1 MPMPSFAERARS
13 AAEWLLRALALALLV
28 WCLVLALGAGS
39 NDRTEAGNS
48 ATLRES
54 LERWTTISRPAR
66 AHVAL
71 EHPPTGPEQD
81 WLAALAGAGTAVE
94 WSGPELLPTAIAI
107 EPRADP
113 VGGAD
118 VSVAAP
124 PDAPVVLRDTLG
136 ALDSLRADAYGV
148 RAYVARPREVLRAGV
163 GPVVASAAL
172 HESLSLK
179 RLLVL
184 GAAGWETKFVTA
196 ALEERGWKVDTH
208 VAVSPETSVRQGT
221 VVAIDTARY
230 SAVIAVD
237 TTAAPYAERIARYVR
252 SGGGLLLWSPAAAVR
267 GLAPLAAGRAGNL
280 IEDEGHAP
288 RDDAPREDLALMPI
302 TSLVPDAVALERK
315 GEEIALAARR
325 VGAGRVIQTGYVN
338 SWRWRMAGGEDA
350 PERHRTWLAGL
361 VSRVAYTGRTQLQV
375 PPTDPAP
382 VAKLIDRLGPS
393 VPALDAREV
402 RRPEA
407 RLPWIFAALCGMLL
421 LEWLSRRTRGVR

>member
-1 MPMPSFAERARS
+1 MPSSTERIRT
-13 AAEWLLRALALALLV
+13 AAEWLLRTLTLALLV
-28 WCLVLALGAGS
+28 WCLMLALGAGRNERIETGS
-39 NDRTEAGNS
+39 S

-54 LERWTTISRPAR
+54 LERWTTVSSPAR
-66 AHVAL
+66 VHVAL
-71 EHPPTGPEQD
+71 EHPPIGPEQD

-94 WSGPELLPTAIAI
+94 WSGPELLPTAIAM

-113 VGGAD
+113 GGGAD

-124 PDAPVVLRDTLG
+124 PDAHVVLRDTLG
-136 ALDSLRADAYGV
+136 ALDSTRADAYGV
-148 RAYVARPREVLRAGV
+148 RAYVARPRSTLQAGV

-172 HESLSLK
+172 HDSLSLK

-184 GAAGWETKFVTA
+184 GAANWETKFVTA

-208 VAVSPETSVRQGT
+208 ISVSPQTSVLQGR
-221 VVAIDTARY
+221 VSAIDTARY
-230 SAVIAVD
+230 SAVLVLD

-267 GLAPLAAGRAGNL
+267 GLAPLAAGRPGDL
-280 IEDEGHAP
+280 IEDEGRTPREEAP
-288 RDDAPREDLALMPI
+288 RRDLALVPI
-302 TSLVPDAVALERK
+302 TNLAPDAIALEHRDVHV
-315 GEEIALAARR
+315 ALAARR
-325 VGAGRVIQTGYVN
+325 VGAGRVIQTGYIN

-361 VSRVAYTGRTQLQV
+361 VSSVAYTGRTQLHA

-382 VAKLIDRLGPS
+382 LAKLIDRLGPS

-402 RRPEA
+402 SSPA
-407 RLPWIFAALCGMLL
+407 AHLPWIFAALCGALL